1 MDFTSWGFIGLFFA
15 SFLSATILPFSSEV
29 VLVYFLNQNV
39 NPWICLSIVTAGNSL
54 GGLTN
59 YGLGT
64 LGNLKWL
71 KRIGVSEASIL
82 AQERWVV
89 RFGSWIALFSWVP
102 IIGDPLLVALGYYR
116 SPLWITL
123 ILMFLGKFL
132 RYWLIIIIFT

>member
-82 AQERWVV
+82 VQERWVV

-116 SPLWITL
+116 SPLWLTL

>member
-1 MDFTSWGFIGLFFA
+1 MKIQLDLFFA

-116 SPLWITL
+116 SPLWLTL

>member
-64 LGNLKWL
+64 LGNL
-71 KRIGVSEASIL
+71 
-82 AQERWVV
+82 
-89 RFGSWIALFSWVP
+89 
-102 IIGDPLLVALGYYR
+102 
-116 SPLWITL
+116 
-123 ILMFLGKFL
+123 
-132 RYWLIIIIFT
+132 

>member
-1 MDFTSWGFIGLFFA
+1 
-15 SFLSATILPFSSEV
+15 LPFSSEV

>member
-116 SPLWITL
+116 SPLWLTL

-132 RYWLIIIIFT
+132 RYLLIIIIFT